1 MRLLVITPHLSP
13 DTAPTGVVVS
23 RIVDEMGAAGHD
35 VHVVTSLPWYRE
47 HRVEDGWSGR
57 LVRRGSQGSASVVRL
72 QPFAG
77 RKERLVGRALGFAAF
92 SGTAALVAVAAR
104 GPFDAVMALSPPL
117 TLAPAGWIAARR
129 HRCPLVL
136 NVQDVFPDVAIE
148 VEAITSPLAI
158 RLFRSLERFSYRR
171 SDAVT
176 VLSDDLAANVVG
188 KLPGSSSDPLVR
200 VIPNFVDT
208 TAIRPLDRDTTYRSE
223 LGLGERTVVMYAGNL
238 GHSQSLWII
247 VEAARRHRDRD
258 DIAYVINGGGVA
270 AGELGRAAEEL
281 PNLTVVGYQPAE
293 RVPEVLATADMH
305 VVALR
310 RGLAASSVPSKMY
323 SILAAGRPLI
333 ASVDEGSEVAR
344 VVGEAGA
351 GVAVPPEDAEAF
363 IAAVEQLAS
372 DAEERWS
379 MGASGRAWAEQ
390 WASPRSVAEAHM
402 QLMGELLSR

>member
-57 LVRRGSQGSASVVRL
+57 LVRRGSQGSSSVVRL

-238 GHSQSLWII
+238 GHSQSLWIM

-270 AGELGRAAEEL
+270 AGELGRAAEGL

>member
-1 MRLLVITPHLSP
+1 MRLLVITPHLCP

-23 RIVDEMGAAGHD
+23 RIVDEIGAAGHD

-47 HRVEDGWSGR
+47 HRVEDGWRGR

-77 RKERLVGRALGFAAF
+77 RKERFVGRALGFAAF
-92 SGTAALVAVAAR
+92 SGTAALAAVAAR

-148 VEAITSPLAI
+148 VEAITSPRAI
-158 RLFRSLERFSYRR
+158 RLFRALERFSYRR

-270 AGELGRAAEEL
+270 AGELGRAAEDL

-363 IAAVEQLAS
+363 IAAVERLAA

-402 QLMGELLSR
+402 QLVGELLSR